1 MAFDNSKKVTLQLQ
15 WKNQFQFAGYYV
27 ALEKGFYKDLGLD
40 VKIKSY
46 KKGLNITN
54 EVLQGKSNFGIGRST
69 LLIDKSNNKDII
81 LLNAIFQTSPL
92 VLFSL
97 KDNNINTITDFMDQ
111 KIMINKNQTVT
122 IAIKA
127 MLNSKNITFDDMQ
140 LYKRTYNIEDL
151 ISKKIDLMP
160 GYLSDIGYKL
170 ENKKINYKIFDP
182 KDYGFDFYE
191 DILFTSTQYA
201 KDNPQIVKNFQKAT
215 LKGWEYAFSN
225 MDETTELI
233 LKKYNTQ
240 NKTKSAYLY
249 EANILKKRAYYQNKP
264 LGDIDFNKIKRIYSS
279 YNLLGFINNYN
290 PSLQGLIFN
299 KQSSYLNLTQ
309 EEKNY
314 IKEKENIKI
323 CIDPNWLP
331 FEKIDNNS
339 NHIGISSDYFNY
351 FSKQLNIPFQLIKTN
366 SWTQTL
372 EFAKNRKCD
381 LITLANETPSRKK
394 YLNFTNPYIK
404 IPFVLVT
411 KNEVQFLD
419 NLHFLE
425 NKKIG
430 VVKNSALNEI
440 LKEKYPN
447 FKLVNVNNNLDGIT
461 RVQQNEIFGYVGN
474 MLSIG
479 HMIQTNFIKDVKI
492 INKLENETSN
502 LAIGVRN
509 DDIHLLN
516 IMNHLVKNIPFS
528 LHKQIENKYIGVKY
542 EQQVSFKYLNELI
555 ISIVFIIIIFLLLQY
570 KQKQLNINLEKKVQ
584 EKTKELEYINKNLEQ
599 RIKDEVNKN
608 SQKEQI
614 IAQQAKMVAMGEML
628 ENIAHQ
634 WRQPLSII
642 STSATAMLMQ
652 KELNISNKEAEIN
665 SYETINNTAQHLSKT
680 IDDFR
685 NFFKSNKKMQRYNL
699 KTILTNTLNMIE
711 NSFKSEGVLIYNQLN
726 DIHLEC
732 LDSELTQVFLNL
744 LNNAKDAYENTNI
757 EEKYIF
763 IEMYK
768 ENTHAIVKFHDN
780 AGGIEKDFID
790 KIFEPYF
797 TTKHQSQGTGIGLY
811 MSQEI
816 ISRHLGGTIQAKNVS
831 FEHNKQSFT
840 GAQFTITLPI
850 Q

>member
-831 FEHNKQSFT
+831 FEHNNQSFT

>member
-1 MAFDNSKKVTLQLQ
+1 M
-15 WKNQFQFAGYYV
+15 
-27 ALEKGFYKDLGLD
+27 
-40 VKIKSY
+40 
-46 KKGLNITN
+46 
-54 EVLQGKSNFGIGRST
+54 
-69 LLIDKSNNKDII
+69 
-81 LLNAIFQTSPL
+81 
-92 VLFSL
+92 
-97 KDNNINTITDFMDQ
+97 
-111 KIMINKNQTVT
+111 
-122 IAIKA
+122 
-127 MLNSKNITFDDMQ
+127 
-140 LYKRTYNIEDL
+140 
-151 ISKKIDLMP
+151 
-160 GYLSDIGYKL
+160 
-170 ENKKINYKIFDP
+170 
-182 KDYGFDFYE
+182 
-191 DILFTSTQYA
+191 
-201 KDNPQIVKNFQKAT
+201 
-215 LKGWEYAFSN
+215 
-225 MDETTELI
+225 
-233 LKKYNTQ
+233 
-240 NKTKSAYLY
+240 
-249 EANILKKRAYYQNKP
+249 
-264 LGDIDFNKIKRIYSS
+264 
-279 YNLLGFINNYN
+279 
-290 PSLQGLIFN
+290 
-299 KQSSYLNLTQ
+299 
-309 EEKNY
+309 
-314 IKEKENIKI
+314 
-323 CIDPNWLP
+323 
-331 FEKIDNNS
+331 
-339 NHIGISSDYFNY
+339 
-351 FSKQLNIPFQLIKTN
+351 
-366 SWTQTL
+366 
-372 EFAKNRKCD
+372 
-381 LITLANETPSRKK
+381 
-394 YLNFTNPYIK
+394 
-404 IPFVLVT
+404 T

-831 FEHNKQSFT
+831 FEHNNQSFT